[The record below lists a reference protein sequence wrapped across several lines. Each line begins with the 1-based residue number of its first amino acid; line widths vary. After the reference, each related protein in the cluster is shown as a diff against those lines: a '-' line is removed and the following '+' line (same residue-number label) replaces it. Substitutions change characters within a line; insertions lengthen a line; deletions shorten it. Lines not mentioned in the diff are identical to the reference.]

1 MLNFHHLLQASLKNQ
16 AAIQA
21 IDNAQAMG
29 IAEATSENSRDP
41 ENSTFIL
48 REGKKVW
55 YNIDDPLVY
64 KAVTALA
71 HPGMN
76 STAMKVMRG
85 FKRLFT
91 NLTTT
96 TPQFVI
102 ANLLRDSMQASATSE
117 VSKNMLKNMAQGSKA
132 YGNQRFRARMLASGG
147 SFSFGHLY
155 GENADEV
162 KLQLTGGLARADILR
177 SPSMIPA
184 AISGVWR
191 HWNEVTN
198 FTENIN
204 RAAIYQQNVDEKG
217 ELYAAFKSRDLMNF
231 SQHGAWPAMRI
242 LIDVVPFLNARLQGL
257 DKIYRSGI
265 KPGIRLAFG
274 QGGATDK
281 QAMARFWSV
290 TGAVALATMALFLK
304 NRDDEEYQR
313 LEEWQK
319 DTYWFIRTGEDSA
332 IFLPKPFEV
341 GAIAT
346 MIERLTEQAVSD
358 TATGELFR
366 ERLGHMLMDTF
377 SFSPVPQMFQPAL
390 DVYANYDAFTGRPI
404 ESMGMERLSPSLRTR
419 GNTTALAK
427 GLSKVTE
434 TISGADG
441 QLTLS
446 PVQIDHMISGYFG
459 SVGAWVAGIG
469 DTIWRT
475 ANGEVAPDK
484 FWYEYQ
490 PVKRFYKNLGDEDK
504 YTRYG
509 TVFYEALKESNRVFA
524 DIQEYQALGDL
535 ESAVE
540 VMRENRQTLALRQTL
555 NRVQRQL
562 TKINQA
568 MEKVYRMPG
577 ESAYKR
583 RELDRLRA
591 MRNRIQESVGRELE
605 RIKAAG

>member
-1 MLNFHHLLQASLKNQ
+1 
-16 AAIQA
+16 
-21 IDNAQAMG
+21 
-29 IAEATSENSRDP
+29 
-41 ENSTFIL
+41 
-48 REGKKVW
+48 
-55 YNIDDPLVY
+55 
-64 KAVTALA
+64 
-71 HPGMN
+71 
-76 STAMKVMRG
+76 
-85 FKRLFT
+85 
-91 NLTTT
+91 
-96 TPQFVI
+96 
-102 ANLLRDSMQASATSE
+102 
-117 VSKNMLKNMAQGSKA
+117 
-132 YGNQRFRARMLASGG
+132 
-147 SFSFGHLY
+147 
-155 GENADEV
+155 
-162 KLQLTGGLARADILR
+162 
-177 SPSMIPA
+177 
-184 AISGVWR
+184 
-191 HWNEVTN
+191 
-198 FTENIN
+198 
-204 RAAIYQQNVDEKG
+204 
-217 ELYAAFKSRDLMNF
+217 
-231 SQHGAWPAMRI
+231 
-242 LIDVVPFLNARLQGL
+242 
-257 DKIYRSGI
+257 
-265 KPGIRLAFG
+265 
-274 QGGATDK
+274 
-281 QAMARFWSV
+281 
-290 TGAVALATMALFLK
+290 MALFLK

-524 DIQEYQALGDL
+524 DIREYQALGDL